1 MKVIGICGSKRVGKD
16 TIADMLSIMYGF
28 EKVHIASKLKNVCKV
43 LFDFTDDQLN
53 SDAKDVINADYN
65 TTPRKLLQFIGTDIM
80 QYEIQKILNCGRD
93 FWIDDF
99 VKNIR
104 KKEMNFVVSDL
115 RFVHEYNKLKNE
127 FKDDF
132 VVIKVIGKCNSDD
145 HIAENDWKNIVHDY
159 EIINNSTIEDLK
171 AKVDQIKF

>member
-1 MKVIGICGSKRVGKD
+1 
-16 TIADMLSIMYGF
+16 
-28 EKVHIASKLKNVCKV
+28 
-43 LFDFTDDQLN
+43 
-53 SDAKDVINADYN
+53 
-65 TTPRKLLQFIGTDIM
+65 M